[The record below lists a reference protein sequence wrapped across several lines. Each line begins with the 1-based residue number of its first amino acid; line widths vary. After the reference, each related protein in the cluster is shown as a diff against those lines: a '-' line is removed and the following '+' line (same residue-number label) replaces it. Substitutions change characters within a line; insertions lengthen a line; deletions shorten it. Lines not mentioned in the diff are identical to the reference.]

1 MTQTFLAIVLAANC
15 QTSFMDGHTCKSAAK
30 LIEGP
35 NKGSVCNSSSL
46 LGSRGDTIKVR
57 TYINFGELGCR

>member
-35 NKGSVCNSSSL
+35 NKGSVCNSYRL
-46 LGSRGDTIKVR
+46 LGSRGDTINVT
-57 TYINFGELGCR
+57 TYISFNDLGCR